1 MAQDSATD
9 PIAAPLAPPPRKAG
23 RPSHARRLLRNPGVM
38 IGGSVVALMLL
49 IGLAAPLLGT
59 LSPTEINPA
68 ARNKMPGDVSTARL
82 DDGNRIQVTHWLGTD
97 SLGRDTYSRTLYG
110 ARVSILI
117 GVTVSVISVFFGM
130 LIGLFAGY
138 FRWLDA
144 VIMRVM
150 DGLMAIP
157 AILLAIALVSLFRA
171 GLGAVI
177 VAITIPEIPRVVRL
191 VRSIVLSVREEPYV
205 EAAITVGTPTV
216 QLLWRHVLP
225 NTLAPLIVQGTF
237 ICASAILVEAI
248 LSFLGIGIPPETP
261 TWGNIMAEGRQTF
274 RLFPHTIM
282 FPGVF
287 LALTVLAVNML
298 GDGLRDTLDPKMAKR
313 L

>member
-138 FRWLDA
+138 FR
-144 VIMRVM
+144 
-150 DGLMAIP
+150 
-157 AILLAIALVSLFRA
+157 
-171 GLGAVI
+171 
-177 VAITIPEIPRVVRL
+177 
-191 VRSIVLSVREEPYV
+191 
-205 EAAITVGTPTV
+205 
-216 QLLWRHVLP
+216 
-225 NTLAPLIVQGTF
+225 
-237 ICASAILVEAI
+237 
-248 LSFLGIGIPPETP
+248 
-261 TWGNIMAEGRQTF
+261 
-274 RLFPHTIM
+274 
-282 FPGVF
+282 
-287 LALTVLAVNML
+287 
-298 GDGLRDTLDPKMAKR
+298 
-313 L
+313 